1 MVLLEYLATYKRH
14 VVETVLKLRVQS
26 TDSYR
31 SSSLCSWEG
40 VWRLGGRG
48 AGQSR
53 EDGGWLWCGGV
64 GVWGVGGCVGG
75 GGGVGS
81 RWDEGVWEP
90 VVKGG

>member
-40 VWRLGGRG
+40 VWRLGGCVE
-48 AGQSR
+48 AGR
-53 EDGGWLWCGGV
+53 V
-64 GVWGVGGCVGG
+64 CVG
-75 GGGVGS
+75 
-81 RWDEGVWEP
+81 WEGV
-90 VVKGG
+90 